1 MQAFN
6 SLAVF
11 LFITT
16 SIAAAIPGLDSHDH
30 SSLSPRDL
38 GCPGVKEC
46 QNHVRILRSLCIASK
61 INLLTALSS
70 VGAKAGTT
78 VFALT

>member
-6 SLAVF
+6 NLAVF

-16 SIAAAIPGLDSHDH
+16 SIAAAIPGLNSHDH
-30 SSLSPRDL
+30 PSLSPRDL

-46 QNHVRILRSLCIASK
+46 QNHCRGKGWDNGICIDLAHCHC
-61 INLLTALSS
+61 IQQ
-70 VGAKAGTT
+70 
-78 VFALT
+78 